1 MGASGVGGGERGRKG
16 TVWHKI
22 AVHGIVWCCMIMHG
36 ITWSISY
43 GTKRGVTQIN
53 VHGIVWY
60 CMVQCN
66 LLYGIAWYHVV
77 LWCCKWKG
85 EGESVTHSQV
95 NEQWHYSA
103 WQPGKMHSGLIL
115 LLILSNSWNPPQHGK
130 EWDRLSRSI
139 EVWGFSDALNTWLNT
154 YILLLTPFQKRKSW
168 TAIVITFLSRYAT
181 FIREKL
187 DFS

>member
-1 MGASGVGGGERGRKG
+1 MGASGVRGGERGRKG
-16 TVWHKI
+16 TGWHKI
-22 AVHGIVWCCMIMHG
+22 A
-36 ITWSISY
+36 
-43 GTKRGVTQIN
+43 

-115 LLILSNSWNPPQHGK
+115 LLILQQLKSSSAWKWVRQIESINWGLGIFWRFEHLIKHLHPPFDSVPKKEKVNGNRNYLFVEIRNPHQ
-130 EWDRLSRSI
+130 R
-139 EVWGFSDALNTWLNT
+139 EVGFFINILNHETQKWL
-154 YILLLTPFQKRKSW
+154 
-168 TAIVITFLSRYAT
+168 
-181 FIREKL
+181 
-187 DFS
+187 FSPVQWYTMRTQWQWW

>member
-1 MGASGVGGGERGRKG
+1 MVQSG
-16 TVWHKI
+16 VWHKSM
-22 AVHGIVWCCMIMHG
+22 CM
-36 ITWSISY
+36 
-43 GTKRGVTQIN
+43 VLC
-53 VHGIVWY
+53 GIVWY
-60 CMVQCN
+60 NAIYRMV
-66 LLYGIAWYHVV
+66 LPDIM
-77 LWCCKWKG
+77 WCCKWKG

-154 YILLLTPFQKRKSW
+154 YILLLTPFQKRKRW

>member
-1 MGASGVGGGERGRKG
+1 MLKHSVKESRVIRSATEFTKDPPSRGA
-16 TVWHKI
+16 
-22 AVHGIVWCCMIMHG
+22 MHRSAWG
-36 ITWSISY
+36 PVNQTLL
-43 GTKRGVTQIN
+43 
-53 VHGIVWY
+53 HGIVWY

-66 LLYGIAWYHVV
+66 LSYGIAWYHVV
-77 LWCCKWKG
+77 LWCCKWK
-85 EGESVTHSQV
+85 GESVTHSQV

-115 LLILSNSWNPPQHGK
+115 LLILSNSWNLPQHGK

-154 YILLLTPFQKRKSW
+154 YILLLTQFQKRKRW